1 MIVKI
6 PKGHTCGP
14 LHFPMPAQLRFDS
27 LLTSKWEHNHAFGCF
42 ASPLT
47 RFPCVSTMRWANRS
61 LRDRSNGSL
70 RDHGH
75 LGIHAHLRITFTDHL
90 GITFI
95 DDGGGEGG
103 G

>member
-1 MIVKI
+1 M
-6 PKGHTCGP
+6 
-14 LHFPMPAQLRFDS
+14 
-27 LLTSKWEHNHAFGCF
+27 CF
-42 ASPLT
+42 FKPFYT
-47 RFPCVSTMRWANRS
+47 CVSSYIGEGLQQGLPGGPILGAARRPHFWANRS

-95 DDGGGEGG
+95 DDGVGRGG